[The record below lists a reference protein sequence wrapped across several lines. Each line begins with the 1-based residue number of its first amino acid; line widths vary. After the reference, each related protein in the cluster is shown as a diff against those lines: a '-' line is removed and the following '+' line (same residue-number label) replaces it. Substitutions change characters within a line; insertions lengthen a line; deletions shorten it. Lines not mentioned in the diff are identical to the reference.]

1 VSKREDI
8 AVAALVLLFQNIAA
22 LFIIIY
28 SFSIFGVSG
37 YLVLS
42 YIALYV
48 FFIYKLNNF
57 GDKLITISTVF
68 IVLLFIIS
76 LLFHFLLI
84 SRDISSILDFRV
96 GISIV
101 VFYIAAFS
109 LRINYNTQLL
119 ANVVVFSAIIHAIIG
134 IVHFNFLFSNIIFD
148 QYDVITGN
156 HYTVNPIGSVGHRE
170 RGIIGNPTAYA
181 AVLMFGMFV
190 IVSNA
195 HKLSGYALFANRLF
209 EIIAIIIMFVGII
222 LSGSRLPFFF
232 SILLLTSYFYMVL
245 SNYRKL
251 FLISLCLLLVAS
263 FLNYSMIGQ
272 NFSKFV
278 DYDAQ
283 RLVKYTLGL
292 ETVFENIRNIF
303 IGTERSLMTA
313 NRSFDGVKFTDNSFI
328 MIMLYHGV
336 VYAFFFIL
344 YLALILTHK
353 LKHDYI
359 SLLLI
364 MYFISTLFLTS
375 AIVWDSYIITFFVTL
390 RIITNNNYLA
400 SYQTQ

>member
-1 VSKREDI
+1 
-8 AVAALVLLFQNIAA
+8 
-22 LFIIIY
+22 
-28 SFSIFGVSG
+28 
-37 YLVLS
+37 
-42 YIALYV
+42 
-48 FFIYKLNNF
+48 
-57 GDKLITISTVF
+57 
-68 IVLLFIIS
+68 
-76 LLFHFLLI
+76 
-84 SRDISSILDFRV
+84 
-96 GISIV
+96 
-101 VFYIAAFS
+101 
-109 LRINYNTQLL
+109 
-119 ANVVVFSAIIHAIIG
+119 
-134 IVHFNFLFSNIIFD
+134 
-148 QYDVITGN
+148 
-156 HYTVNPIGSVGHRE
+156 
-170 RGIIGNPTAYA
+170 
-181 AVLMFGMFV
+181 
-190 IVSNA
+190 
-195 HKLSGYALFANRLF
+195 
-209 EIIAIIIMFVGII
+209 
-222 LSGSRLPFFF
+222 
-232 SILLLTSYFYMVL
+232 
-245 SNYRKL
+245 
-251 FLISLCLLLVAS
+251 
-263 FLNYSMIGQ
+263 MIGQ